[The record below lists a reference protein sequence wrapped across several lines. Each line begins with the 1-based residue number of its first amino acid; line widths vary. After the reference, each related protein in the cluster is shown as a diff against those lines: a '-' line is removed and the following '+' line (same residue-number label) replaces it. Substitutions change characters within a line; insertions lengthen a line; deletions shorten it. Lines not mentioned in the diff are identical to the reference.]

1 MKPQTRTTLLRIAAG
16 LVFAIFLL
24 WLMSMVENVTVILMV
39 AFFLA
44 YILNPAVNR
53 LESWGL
59 TRSVASLALIFSGVL
74 LFVVFLLFFVPSVV
88 REIASFAK
96 TAPRYWD
103 ALEAQANWVIHE
115 LGISVPQTP
124 DEFKQLFLERWKQI
138 LPKVA
143 DPMAKIASSIFSS
156 TISLISFIFY
166 ALLVPIISYYL
177 MVSFEQ
183 IRQTLRELIPPD
195 TRPAL
200 IGKLQQIDSVLAA
213 FVRGQL
219 TVSLILA
226 VLYSIGFV
234 WIGIDLAI
242 VLGVTSGLL
251 FVIPY
256 FGTMIGIV
264 GGSLMAL
271 AKFGDL
277 VHVGYVLGWIV
288 FVQLLEGYVIT
299 PRVVGQAIG
308 LNPVVYILAL
318 IVGGNL
324 FGIVGMLIAIP
335 VTAVLKVLLL
345 SAVDLYRQSYIYSG
359 HEGPDQDK

>member
-1 MKPQTRTTLLRIAAG
+1 MSTLEK
-16 LVFAIFLL
+16 V
-24 WLMSMVENVTVILMV
+24 STVLMV
-39 AFFLA
+39 GFFLA

-53 LESWGL
+53 LQSLGL
-59 TRSVASLALIFSGVL
+59 QRSTASLMLLLSG
-74 LFVVFLLFFVPSVV
+74 LFLFTMFLLVLVPSIA
-88 REIASFAK
+88 RELASFAK
-96 TAPRYWD
+96 TAPRYID
-103 ALEAQANWVIHE
+103 ALQAQANWVIE
-115 LGISVPQTP
+115 QLGINIPQTP
-124 DEFKQLFLERWKQI
+124 DEFKQLFLDRWRQV
-138 LPKVA
+138 LPRVA
-143 DPMAKIASSIFSS
+143 DPMARIAGSILGS
-156 TISLISFIFY
+156 TLSFFGFVFY
-166 ALLVPIISYYL
+166 ALLVPIIAYYL
-177 MVSFEQ
+177 MVSFEH
-183 IRQTLRELIPPD
+183 IRETFRELIPPD

-200 IGKLQQIDSVLAA
+200 VSKLQQIDSVLAA
-213 FVRGQL
+213 FIRGQI
-219 TVSLILA
+219 TVSIILA

-277 VHVGYVLGWIV
+277 IHVAYVLGWIA

-318 IVGGNL
+318 VVGGNL
-324 FGIVGMLIAIP
+324 FGLVGLLIAIP

-345 SAVDLYRQSYIYSG
+345 SAVDLYRKSYIYSG
-359 HEGPDQDK
+359 HEARDHKS